1 MKRLSYHRA
10 AHRRE
15 AWQQAADIL
24 IPVGTILP
32 ESRSLLVDSWSFCNA
47 HRSLWSAIEHALW
60 AQRHQPIKNRLTA
73 AAKHRP

>member
-1 MKRLSYHRA
+1 MIRLSHHRA
-10 AHRRE
+10 ADRRE

-60 AQRHQPIKNRLTA
+60 TQRHQATHNRLIA
-73 AAKHRP
+73 AAKRQ